1 MGQPEPQR
9 PLSPRVRAP
18 GTVPVSTVPQ
28 TMEGGYCLDASLNV
42 GDALWGG
49 GGNRLLP

>member
-28 TMEGGYCLDASLNV
+28 TNLDHGGRLLPCVDASLK
-42 GDALWGG
+42 GF
-49 GGNRLLP
+49 